1 MYKGKRLLDVLL
13 SIPLSL
19 VVLVLSFPIGILIV
33 LDSGFPV
40 FVKLPR
46 ISKGKVV
53 YIWKYRSMVKNA
65 HLLKKDLM
73 PLNERKNS
81 PFFKIKNDPRITR
94 VGKFLRKFRIDEFPQ
109 IFNVL
114 KGELSIVGPR
124 PHEPEEVLQ
133 YPLKWKHIPEAK
145 GGITGLSQIN
155 GASLL
160 SFEEEMYW
168 DDFYL
173 KNASFLLDLKII
185 FKTLII
191 FLKDPTGT

>member
-1 MYKGKRLLDVLL
+1 
-13 SIPLSL
+13 
-19 VVLVLSFPIGILIV
+19 
-33 LDSGFPV
+33 
-40 FVKLPR
+40 
-46 ISKGKVV
+46 
-53 YIWKYRSMVKNA
+53 MVKNA

-81 PFFKIKNDPRITR
+81 PFFKIKNDPRITK
-94 VGKFLRKFRIDEFPQ
+94 VGRFLRKFRIDEFPQ